1 MKKNQMV
8 KMANILDKIF
18 HFIQILNIVGGII
31 CLFGILIVFTGFGLG
46 IVKPSDVL
54 TIHQGYLIL
63 KISEQYTMSANR
75 GLSYGIV
82 LSLSMAIEIF
92 MIYGVCYFVRRIL
105 KPMKEDRPFEIC
117 ISDDFKNL
125 GICVLVYGLIS
136 NVLEMIQ
143 TTMDFNYYR
152 LQHLADSDY
161 VVSAGCKFQFDM
173 RFMIVFL
180 VLLLVSYIFRYGAE
194 LQQLSDETL

>member
-18 HFIQILNIVGGII
+18 HFIQVLNIVLGII
-31 CLFGILIVFTGFGLG
+31 CLFGILIVFAGFGLG
-46 IVKPSDVL
+46 IAQPADTL

-63 KISEQYTMSANR
+63 KIAEQYTMSANR
-75 GLSYGIV
+75 GFSYGIV
-82 LSLSMAIEIF
+82 LSLSLSIEVF
-92 MIYGVCYFVRRIL
+92 MIYKVCYYIRRIL
-105 KPMKEDRPFEIC
+105 KPMKEERPFENYIA
-117 ISDDFKNL
+117 DDFKNL
-125 GICVLVYGLIS
+125 GIFVLVYGLIS

-143 TTMDFNYYR
+143 TTMDFNYYG

-161 VVSAGCKFQFDM
+161 VVSAECRFQFDM

-180 VLLLVSYIFRYGAE
+180 ILLLVSFIFRYGAD

>member
-1 MKKNQMV
+1 MKKDLMV

-18 HFIQILNIVGGII
+18 HVIQILNIVVGII
-31 CLFGILIVFTGFGLG
+31 CLFGILNVFAGFELG
-46 IVKPSDVL
+46 IAHPANAP
-54 TIHQGYLIL
+54 TIHQGNLIL

-75 GLSYGIV
+75 GLCYGIV

-105 KPMKEDRPFEIC
+105 KPMKEERPFEIC
-117 ISDDFKNL
+117 IADDFKNL
-125 GICVLVYGLIS
+125 GIFVLVYGVIS
-136 NVLEMIQ
+136 NVLEMIK
-143 TTMDFNYYR
+143 TNIDFNYYG

-161 VVSAGCKFQFDM
+161 VISAGSKFQFDM
-173 RFMIVFL
+173 KFIIVSL
-180 VLLLVSYIFRYGAE
+180 ILLLVSYIFRYGAE

>member
-1 MKKNQMV
+1 MKKHQMV

-18 HFIQILNIVGGII
+18 HFIQVLNIVLGII
-31 CLFGILIVFTGFGLG
+31 CLLGILIVFAGLGLG
-46 IVKPSDVL
+46 IAQPADAI
-54 TIHQGYLIL
+54 TIHQGNLIL

-105 KPMKEDRPFEIC
+105 KPMKEERPFENC
-117 ISDDFKNL
+117 IADDFKNL
-125 GICVLVYGLIS
+125 GIFVLVYGLIS
-136 NVLEMIQ
+136 NALEMIQ
-143 TTMDFNYYR
+143 TTMDFNYYG

-161 VVSAGCKFQFDM
+161 VVSIRRQQ
-173 RFMIVFL
+173 
-180 VLLLVSYIFRYGAE
+180 VSI
-194 LQQLSDETL
+194 

>member
-18 HFIQILNIVGGII
+18 HFIQVLNIVLGII
-31 CLFGILIVFTGFGLG
+31 CLWGILIVFAGFGLG
-46 IVKPSDVL
+46 IVKPSDAL
-54 TIHQGYLIL
+54 TIHQGNLIL

-92 MIYGVCYFVRRIL
+92 MIYGVCFFVRRIL
-105 KPMKEDRPFEIC
+105 KPMKEERPFENYIA
-117 ISDDFKNL
+117 DDFKNL
-125 GICVLVYGLIS
+125 GIFVLVYGVIG
-136 NVLEMIQ
+136 NVLEMIK
-143 TTMDFNYYR
+143 TNMDFYYYE

-161 VVSAGCKFQFDM
+161 VVSAGSKFQFDM
-173 RFMIVFL
+173 KFMIVFL
-180 VLLLVSYIFRYGAE
+180 ILLLVSYIFRYGAE